1 MTTTKSDPSIVRL
14 NNVRI
19 SFPALFEPKSFQ
31 ESKAKYGATFLLNK
45 KDNAAEIK
53 AIQEGIK
60 ALIAEKWKGKTPGS
74 LKVCLRDGAEKDH
87 LDGYNEDIMFIS
99 ATSEKRPSVVKRD
112 LTPLVAEDG
121 LPYAGSYVVAT
132 VRLWAQ
138 DNQYGK
144 RINAQLRAVM
154 FYKDG
159 EPFGEKP
166 VDPAGEF
173 EGVSQADEA
182 II

>member
-1 MTTTKSDPSIVRL
+1 MSTKIDPSIVRL

-31 ESKAKYGATFLLNK
+31 GSKAKYGATFLLDK
-45 KDNAAEIK
+45 KNNAAEIK
-53 AIQEGIK
+53 AIQDGIK
-60 ALIAEKWKGKTPGS
+60 ACIADTWKGKAPGS
-74 LKVCLRDGAEKDH
+74 LKTCLRDGAEKDH
-87 LDGYNEDIMFIS
+87 LDGYTEEVMFLS
-99 ATSEKRPSVVKRD
+99 ASSEKRPSVVKRD

-121 LPYAGSYVVAT
+121 MPYAGCYVVAT
-132 VRLWAQ
+132 IRLWAQ

-144 RINAQLRAVM
+144 RVNAQLRAVM

-166 VDPAGEF
+166 IDASSEF
-173 EGVSQADEA
+173 SGVAVEDDSVV
-182 II
+182 